1 MFIVSNKLAYLS
13 ENICKQS
20 IEGVVWLLFA
30 IIIKQKKKRVN
41 SNKKLLS
48 KTKPEFN
55 ILENYQPI
63 LLSKMLNHALERMPR
78 MRRRIL
84 LLAILGM

>member
-20 IEGVVWLLFA
+20 VEGVVWLLFA
-30 IIIKQKKKRVN
+30 IIIKQNKKRDN

-84 LLAILGM
+84 LLVILGM